1 MKKPEIVGWIFAFAT
16 LLSILAA
23 SLYHSNL
30 LAFGDKIIYPKPKFV
45 NNQCFVKGLKEP
57 WDTEVTGKVIRVGYL
72 KYLIMYASE
81 ADRKSLGTKQGWEE
95 DIRTFDLKYNPAPCP
110 KGWNHEK

>member
-1 MKKPEIVGWIFAFAT
+1 MGTVEKVIWVCSMT
-16 LLSILAA
+16 LAA
-23 SLYHSNL
+23 TFLGAIVLMHL
-30 LAFGDKIIYPKPKFV
+30 IQEKPHTPKFT
-45 NNQCFVKGLKEP
+45 NNQCFVKGLQEP

-95 DIRTFDLKYNPAPCP
+95 DIRTFDSKYNPAPCP